1 LPRIRALATDPSAA
15 VRGREF
21 RVDAVTGQIRFRGT
35 LRRQDV
41 GEKIIANLLDIHRG
55 AFLGWPGKLAFM
67 LAAALMPLFAVT
79 GVLPYLSRRRLRRPD
94 DPPSSCHFACMR
106 RSSMTTSVLM
116 A

>member
-1 LPRIRALATDPSAA
+1 MPRIRALATDPSAA

-21 RVDAVTGQIRFRGT
+21 RVGAVTGQIRFRGT
-35 LRRQDV
+35 LRRRDV
-41 GEKIIANLLDIHRG
+41 RREDHREL
-55 AFLGWPGKLAFM
+55 ARHPSRRISAFM
-67 LAAALMPLFAVT
+67 LAAALMPQFAVT
-79 GVLPYLSRRRLRRPD
+79 GILLYLSRRKLRRPD